1 MSKARIRGTLLAGVQ
16 GLGVALVALAGGIT
30 LLSLAVLSIVL
41 IPVGV
46 GVLTTP
52 AVLSL
57 VRAHANSRRRLA
69 AQWAQVTIPVPYRP
83 FPDDVRSG
91 VAGRLDR
98 CGLMLKDPATWRDLG
113 WLLMDLTVGFVT
125 AFLPPAL
132 LVYGVHGLLLP
143 AGLWMPLSDG
153 EGRNWYTFVPV
164 TGWGTAFL
172 AALVGAGLLALCSR
186 VGRPLLCF
194 HFVLSRALLGPP
206 REVELIQRID
216 RLTETRHE
224 ALDASAAELRR
235 IERDLHDGAQ
245 ARLVAMGMSF
255 GTIEM
260 LMDKDPQQA
269 KALLAEARKS
279 SAEALSELRD
289 LVRGIHPPVLAERG
303 LPDAVRAL
311 ALRMPMTVEID
322 IDLPGRAEDPIESA
336 VYFAVSEILTNAAKH
351 SGANHLW
358 ITIHHSDGLLRAS
371 VTDNGRGGAVA
382 GAGSGLSGIEQ
393 RVGAFDGV
401 VAVSSPAGG
410 PTTVTLEIPCP
421 LAAQTHTG

>member
-1 MSKARIRGTLLAGVQ
+1 MNEARIRGTLLASVQ
-16 GLGVALVALAGGIT
+16 GLSVAVVALPAGIMLL
-30 LLSLAVLSIVL
+30 LLSVMSIVL
-41 IPVGV
+41 IPVGI

-52 AVLSL
+52 AVLSVL
-57 VRAHANSRRRLA
+57 RAHANSRRRLA
-69 AQWAQVTIPVPYRP
+69 AAWTDVRIPVPYRP
-83 FPDDVRSG
+83 LPDDLRSG
-91 VAGRLDR
+91 VAGQLER
-98 CGLMLKDPATWRDLG
+98 CGLMMKDPATWRDLR
-113 WLLMDLTVGFVT
+113 WLVVDTTIGFVT
-125 AFLPPAL
+125 ALLPPAL
-132 LVYGVHGLLLP
+132 LVYGVHGVLLF

-153 EGRNWYTFVPV
+153 EGRNWYAFVPV

-172 AALVGAGLLALCSR
+172 AALVGAGLLTLCSH
-186 VGRPLLCF
+186 VNQPLVRF
-194 HFVLSRALLGPP
+194 HFVLGRALLAPP
-206 REVELIQRID
+206 REVELVQRID
-216 RLTETRHE
+216 QLTETRHE

-255 GTIEM
+255 GTIEV
-260 LMDKDPQQA
+260 LMDKDPEQA

-336 VYFAVSEILTNAAKH
+336 VYFAVSEVLTNTAKH
-351 SGANHLW
+351 SGADQVW
-358 ITIHHSDGLLRAS
+358 IDIHHSDGLLRAS
-371 VTDNGRGGAVA
+371 VTDNGRGGAVP
-382 GAGSGLSGIEQ
+382 GSGSGLSGIEQ

-410 PTTVTLEIPCP
+410 PTLVSLEIPCP
-421 LAAQTHTG
+421 LTTQSQAV